1 MDEFDCNS
9 VPTRRISTDV
19 PAAGVLDVGVAVD
32 VGSVVGR
39 VHVPHETGHT
49 LDTTLEAQP
58 SEATIEGHLDASVQP
73 EVAVVVADVST
84 PGVVVS
90 GAAVLLL
97 VVSIGG
103 TAAVVVAAAI
113 GDDDCVEA
121 AVVVELPEAP
131 AADVCVAMV
140 CGVVVLSTASSGVI
154 EDAAVTLQTPQASGH
169 ATATE
174 ANEHPVVATS
184 EAQRDASTHTGDGV
198 GTTVGAVVVDPLAG
212 RVTRMAVAEALS
224 VAAVTDVVDGMSVL
238 VAESVVSMDVVAPHP
253 PHVAGH
259 VTATTRDPQP

>member
-9 VPTRRISTDV
+9 VPTRRIPTSV
-19 PAAGVLDVGVAVD
+19 AVAGVLDAGVAVD

-103 TAAVVVAAAI
+103 TAAVVVAATT
-113 GDDDCVEA
+113 GDEESDEA
-121 AVVVELPEAP
+121 PVVV
-131 AADVCVAMV
+131 MV
-140 CGVVVLSTASSGVI
+140 WGVVVLSTASPVVI

-174 ANEHPVVATS
+174 ADEHPVVATS

-198 GTTVGAVVVDPLAG
+198 GTAVGAVVVDPPLAG
-212 RVTRMAVAEALS
+212 RVTTMAVAEALS
-224 VAAVTDVVDGMSVL
+224 VPAVTDVVDGMSVL
-238 VAESVVSMDVVAPHP
+238 VAESVVSAMDVVVPHP

-259 VTATTRDPQP
+259 VTVTTREPQP